1 MKHRFLISR
10 KVITWINEYYDVE
23 SDKPLEEVVEM
34 AKDFEISPVESEV
47 DYDYMDY
54 LDDYEVRNEK
64 HKLIDSYVSD

>member
-1 MKHRFLISR
+1 
-10 KVITWINEYYDVE
+10 
-23 SDKPLEEVVEM
+23 M

>member
-1 MKHRFLISR
+1 MKHRFSISR

-23 SDKPLEEVVEM
+23 SDKPLEEVIEM
-34 AKDFEISPVESEV
+34 AKDFEISPVENEV

-64 HKLIDSYVSD
+64 HILIDSYVSD

>member
-1 MKHRFLISR
+1 MKHRFSISR
-10 KVITWINEYYDVE
+10 KVITWINEYYDVD
-23 SDKPLEEVVEM
+23 SDKSLKEVVEM
-34 AKDFEISPVESEV
+34 AKDFEISPVENEV

>member
-1 MKHRFLISR
+1 MKHRFSISR
-10 KVITWINEYYDVE
+10 KVITWINEYYDVD

-34 AKDFEISPVESEV
+34 AKDFEISPVENEV

>member
-1 MKHRFLISR
+1 MKHRFSISR
-10 KVITWINEYYDVE
+10 KVITWINEYYDVD
-23 SDKPLEEVVEM
+23 SDKPLEEVIEM
-34 AKDFEISPVESEV
+34 AKDFEISPVENEV

>member
-1 MKHRFLISR
+1 MKHRFSISR
-10 KVITWINEYYDVE
+10 KVITWINEYYDVD
-23 SDKPLEEVVEM
+23 SDKPLEEVIED
-34 AKDFEISPVESEV
+34 AKDFIISPVESEV

>member
-1 MKHRFLISR
+1 MKHRFSISR

-23 SDKPLEEVVEM
+23 SDKPLEEVIED
-34 AKDFEISPVESEV
+34 AKDFIISPFENEV

>member
-1 MKHRFLISR
+1 MKHRFSISR

-23 SDKPLEEVVEM
+23 SDKPLEEVIEM
-34 AKDFEISPVESEV
+34 AKDFEISPVENEV